1 MRKTKRRGT
10 EPFFRTI
17 RPPPH
22 MLERSLGKEERKMF
36 GCDNNGIVW
45 IVLALVLLCW
55 CRGNG
60 ENQNGGCGNI
70 GCGGCGGCR

>member
-1 MRKTKRRGT
+1 
-10 EPFFRTI
+10 
-17 RPPPH
+17 
-22 MLERSLGKEERKMF
+22 MF

-45 IVLALVLLCW
+45 IVLALVLICR

-60 ENQNGGCGNI
+60 DNQTGCGSI